1 MSYIDRQIELRN
13 RAWEEAKSI
22 LDKAGSENRDLT
34 AEEEQSYARINED
47 LSKRAEIISS
57 LQADEAREAR
67 LLEATR
73 GFGDSLRSEEKTLHI
88 PNDAE
93 TIRALANGDL
103 RSFTFEQRDVVKTS
117 TGAPVPT
124 SFYDQI
130 VEHMVV
136 AGPMLETSTMLR
148 TAGGEALQIPRTN
161 AYSTS
166 TLTAEGS
173 AISESDPTFQA
184 FVTLNAYKYGFLVQ
198 VSREMLD
205 DSGVDILGFLAREAG
220 TSIGVAVNTALTTG
234 TDTTQPNGIA
244 TAAGSGITGGT
255 GVAGAFTAD
264 NLIDLSYSVNSA
276 YRRMPGTGW
285 QMAGPTI
292 AAVRKLKDTYG
303 QYLFQPSL
311 QAGQPDQLL
320 GYAIYENPDLAAVGT
335 AAKSVLF
342 GHLPSY
348 YVRMAGGIRFDRSDD
363 YAFANDL
370 VTFRATVRIDGD
382 LPQNSSIKYF
392 IGGAS

>member
-1 MSYIDRQIELRN
+1 MSYIERQIELRN
-13 RAWEEAKSI
+13 RAWEEAKAL
-22 LDKAGSENRDLT
+22 LDAAAAEKRDLS
-34 AEEEQSYARINED
+34 AEEEQKYQRINDD
-47 LSKRAEIISS
+47 LNKRSETIKQ
-57 LQADEAREAR
+57 LQADEARELHIA
-67 LLEATR
+67 EATR
-73 GFGDSLRSEEKTLHI
+73 GKRTVEETREVQ
-88 PNDAE
+88 NDADLV
-93 TIRALANGDL
+93 RALCRGEV
-103 RSFTFEQRDVVKTS
+103 RSVNFEKRDVMTSS

-136 AGPMLETSTMLR
+136 AGPMLQTSTMIN

-166 TLTAEGS
+166 TLTAQGS
-173 AISESDPTFQA
+173 AFSESDPTFQS
-184 FVTLNAYKYGFLVQ
+184 FVTLNAYKYGHLIQ
-198 VSREMLD
+198 VSREMID
-205 DSGVDILGFLAREAG
+205 DSGVDLLGFLARQAG
-220 TSIGVAVNTALTTG
+220 ISIGVAVNTALTTG

-244 TAAGSGITGGT
+244 VAAGSGVTGGT
-255 GVAGAFTAD
+255 GVVGAFTAD

-285 QMAGPTI
+285 MMATSAL
-292 AAVRKLKDTYG
+292 AATRKLKDTYG

-320 GYAIYENPDLAAVGT
+320 GYAIYENPDVAAVGT

-342 GHLPSY
+342 GNLREY
-348 YVRMAGGIRFDRSDD
+348 YVRMAGGIAFERSDD

-370 VTFRATVRIDGD
+370 ITFRARVRIDGD
-382 LPQNSSIKYF
+382 LPQTAAVKYF

>member
-13 RAWEEAKSI
+13 RAWEEAKAL
-22 LDKAGSENRDLT
+22 LDTAAAEKRELS
-34 AEEEQSYARINED
+34 AEEAEKYANINDD
-47 LSKRAEIISS
+47 LNARSATIKQ
-57 LQADEAREAR
+57 LQDDEAREAR
-67 LLEATR
+67 FVEATR
-73 GFGDSLRSEEKTLHI
+73 NITRPEAAAPKQDDAAVIRSLARGEV
-88 PNDAE
+88 
-93 TIRALANGDL
+93 
-103 RSFTFEQRDVVKTS
+103 RSFEFERRDVMTSS

-136 AGPMLETSTMLR
+136 VGPMLETSTMLR
-148 TAGGEALQIPRTN
+148 TAGGEALQIPRTS
-161 AYSTS
+161 AYSTA
-166 TLTAEGS
+166 TLTAQGS
-173 AISESDPTFQA
+173 AFSESDPTFQS
-184 FVTLNAYKYGFLVQ
+184 FVTMNAYKYGFLVQ

-205 DSGVDILGFLAREAG
+205 DSGVDLLGFLAREAG
-220 TSIGVAVNTALTTG
+220 IGIGVAVNAALTTG
-234 TDTTQPNGIA
+234 TDSTMPNGIV
-244 TAAGSGITGGT
+244 TAASSGITGST
-255 GVAGAFTAD
+255 GVSGAFTAD

-285 QMAGPTI
+285 QFSNTAL
-292 AAVRKLKDTYG
+292 AAARKLKDTVG

-311 QAGQPDQLL
+311 QAGQPDTLL
-320 GYAIYENPDLAAVGT
+320 GFPVYENPDITAPGT
-335 AAKSVLF
+335 AVKSVLF

-370 VTFRATVRIDGD
+370 VTFRASVRLDGD
-382 LPQNSSIKYF
+382 LPQTAAIKYF

>member
-13 RAWEEAKSI
+13 RAWEEAKAL
-22 LDKAGSENRDLT
+22 LDVAAAEKRDLS
-34 AEEEQSYARINED
+34 AEEEQKYARINDD
-47 LSKRAEIISS
+47 LNKRSETIKQ
-57 LQADEAREAR
+57 LQADEARELHIA
-67 LLEATR
+67 EATR
-73 GFGDSLRSEEKTLHI
+73 GARTVEESREVQNDADLVRSLCRGELRSV
-88 PNDAE
+88 
-93 TIRALANGDL
+93 
-103 RSFTFEQRDVVKTS
+103 TFEKRDVVKTS

-136 AGPMLETSTMLR
+136 AGPMLQTSTMIN

-173 AISESDPTFQA
+173 AFSESDPTFQT
-184 FVTLNAYKYGFLVQ
+184 FVTLNAYKYGHLIQ
-198 VSREMLD
+198 VSREMIED
-205 DSGVDILGFLAREAG
+205 AGVDLLGFLARQSGIA
-220 TSIGVAVNTALTTG
+220 IGVAVNTALTTG
-234 TDTTQPNGIA
+234 TDSTMPNGISV
-244 TAAGSGITGGT
+244 AAGSGITGGT
-255 GVAGAFTAD
+255 GVVGAFTAD

-285 QMAGPTI
+285 MMATSAL
-292 AAVRKLKDTYG
+292 AATRKLKDTYG

-320 GYAIYENPDLAAVGT
+320 GYAIYENPDVAAVGT

-342 GHLPSY
+342 GNLREY
-348 YVRMAGGIRFDRSDD
+348 YVRMAGGISFERSDD

-370 VTFRATVRIDGD
+370 ITFRARVRIDGD
-382 LPQNSSIKYF
+382 LPQTAAVKYF

>member
-22 LDKAGSENRDLT
+22 LDVASAENRDLS
-34 AEEEQSYARINED
+34 AEEEQTYARINED
-47 LSKRAEIISS
+47 LAKRAEIISS

-67 LLEATR
+67 LVEATR
-73 GFGDSLRSEEKTLHI
+73 GIAPANTGSSIHV

-93 TIRALANGDL
+93 TIRALANGDI
-103 RSFTFEQRDVVKTS
+103 RSFTFEQRDVFTTS

-166 TLTAEGS
+166 QLTAQGT
-173 AISESDPTFQA
+173 AFTESDPTFQA
-184 FVTLNAYKYGFLVQ
+184 FTTLNAYKYGFLVQ
-198 VSREMLD
+198 VAREMLE

-234 TDTTQPNGIA
+234 TDTTMPNGIA
-244 TAAGSGITGGT
+244 VAAGSGITGST
-255 GVAGAFTAD
+255 ALAGAFTAD

-285 QMAGPTI
+285 QMNGPVI
-292 AAVRKLKDTYG
+292 GAVRKLKDAYG

-348 YVRMAGGIRFDRSDD
+348 YVRMAGGIRFDRSDE

-370 VTFRATVRIDGD
+370 VTFRASVRIDGD
-382 LPQNSSIKYF
+382 LPQASAIKYF

>member
-13 RAWEEAKSI
+13 RAWEEAKAL
-22 LDKAGSENRDLT
+22 LDTAAAEKRELS
-34 AEEEQSYARINED
+34 AEEAEKYARINDD
-47 LSKRAEIISS
+47 LNARSATIKQ
-57 LQADEAREAR
+57 LQDDEAREQR
-67 LLEATR
+67 FVEATR
-73 GFGDSLRSEEKTLHI
+73 DIKRSENVAPKQT
-88 PNDAE
+88 DAE
-93 TIRALANGDL
+93 MIRALARGEV
-103 RSFTFEQRDVVKTS
+103 RSFEFEKRDVMTSS

-136 AGPMLETSTMLR
+136 VGPMLETSTMIR
-148 TAGGEALQIPRTN
+148 TAGGEALQVPRTS
-161 AYSTS
+161 AYSTA
-166 TLTAEGS
+166 TLTAQGS
-173 AISESDPTFQA
+173 AFSESDPTFQA

-220 TSIGVAVNTALTTG
+220 IGIGVAVNTALTTG
-234 TDTTQPNGIA
+234 TDSTMPNGIV
-244 TAAGSGITGGT
+244 TAASSGITGST
-255 GVAGAFTAD
+255 GVSGAFTAD

-285 QMAGPTI
+285 MFNNTGL
-292 AAVRKLKDTYG
+292 AAVRKLKDTTN

-311 QAGQPDQLL
+311 QAGQPDTLL
-320 GYAIYENPDLAAVGT
+320 GFPVYENPDVT
-335 AAKSVLF
+335 APATSAKSVLF

-363 YAFANDL
+363 FAFANDL
-370 VTFRATVRIDGD
+370 VTFRASVRIDGD
-382 LPQNSSIKYF
+382 LPQTAAIKYF

>member
-13 RAWEEAKSI
+13 RAWEEAKAL
-22 LDKAGSENRDLT
+22 LDAAAAEKRDLS
-34 AEEEQSYARINED
+34 AEEEQKYARINED
-47 LSKRAEIISS
+47 LNKRSEMIKQ
-57 LQADEAREAR
+57 LQADEQREVA
-67 LLEATR
+67 LAEATR
-73 GFGDSLRSEEKTLHI
+73 TVRGGEAREVRD
-88 PNDAE
+88 DAAVV
-93 TIRALANGDL
+93 RALAKGEI
-103 RSFTFEQRDVVKTS
+103 RGFTFEKRDVVTTS

-136 AGPMLETSTMLR
+136 AGPMLQTSTMIN
-148 TAGGEALQIPRTN
+148 TAGGEALQVPRTN

-166 TLTAEGS
+166 SLTAQGS
-173 AISESDPTFQA
+173 AFSESDPTFQA
-184 FVTLNAYKYGFLVQ
+184 FITLNAYKYGHLVQ
-198 VSREMLD
+198 VSREMLE
-205 DSGVDILGFLAREAG
+205 DSGVDLLGFLARQAG
-220 TSIGVAVNTALTTG
+220 ISIGVAVNTALTTG
-234 TDTTQPNGIA
+234 AGSTDPNGIA

-255 GVAGAFTAD
+255 GVTGAFTAD
-264 NLIDLSYSVNSA
+264 NLIDLAYSVNSA

-285 QMAGPTI
+285 QMSNTALSAT
-292 AAVRKLKDTYG
+292 RKFKDSYG

-320 GYAIYENPDLAAVGT
+320 GYPIFENPDLAAPGT

-342 GHLPSY
+342 GALREY
-348 YVRMAGGIRFDRSDD
+348 YVRMAGGISFERSDD

-370 VTFRATVRIDGD
+370 ITFRARVRIDGD
-382 LPQNSSIKYF
+382 LPQTSAIKYF

>member
-13 RAWEEAKSI
+13 RAWEEAKAL
-22 LDKAGSENRDLT
+22 LDTAAAEKRELS
-34 AEEEQSYARINED
+34 AEEAEKYARINDD
-47 LSKRAEIISS
+47 LNARSATIKQ
-57 LQADEAREAR
+57 LQDDEAREQR
-67 LLEATR
+67 FVEATR
-73 GFGDSLRSEEKTLHI
+73 DIKRSENVAPKQT
-88 PNDAE
+88 DAE
-93 TIRALANGDL
+93 MIRALARGEV
-103 RSFTFEQRDVVKTS
+103 RSFEFEKRDVYTTS

-136 AGPMLETSTMLR
+136 VGPMLETSTMIR
-148 TAGGEALQIPRTN
+148 TAGGEALQVPRTS
-161 AYSTS
+161 AYSTA
-166 TLTAEGS
+166 TLTAQGS
-173 AISESDPTFQA
+173 AFSESDPTFQA

-220 TSIGVAVNTALTTG
+220 IGIGVAVNTALTTG
-234 TDTTQPNGIA
+234 TDSTMPNGIV
-244 TAAGSGITGGT
+244 TAASSGITGST
-255 GVAGAFTAD
+255 GVSGAFTAD

-285 QMAGPTI
+285 MFNNTGL
-292 AAVRKLKDTYG
+292 AAVRKLKDTTN

-311 QAGQPDQLL
+311 QAGQPDTLL
-320 GYAIYENPDLAAVGT
+320 GFPVYENPDITAPGT
-335 AAKSVLF
+335 AVKSVLF

-363 YAFANDL
+363 FAFANDL
-370 VTFRATVRIDGD
+370 VTFRASVRIDGD
-382 LPQNSSIKYF
+382 LPQTAAIKYF

>member
-13 RAWEEAKSI
+13 RAWEEAKAL
-22 LDKAGSENRDLT
+22 LDVAAAEKRDLS
-34 AEEEQSYARINED
+34 AEEEQKYARINDD
-47 LSKRAEIISS
+47 LNKRSETIKQ
-57 LQADEAREAR
+57 LQADEARELHIA
-67 LLEATR
+67 EATR
-73 GFGDSLRSEEKTLHI
+73 GARTVEESREVQNDADLVRSLCRGELRSV
-88 PNDAE
+88 
-93 TIRALANGDL
+93 
-103 RSFTFEQRDVVKTS
+103 TFEKRDVVKTS

-136 AGPMLETSTMLR
+136 AGPMLQTSTMIN

-173 AISESDPTFQA
+173 AFSESDPTFQT
-184 FVTLNAYKYGFLVQ
+184 FVTLNAYKYGHLIQ
-198 VSREMLD
+198 VSREMIED
-205 DSGVDILGFLAREAG
+205 AGVDLLGFLARQSGIA
-220 TSIGVAVNTALTTG
+220 IGVAVNTALTTG
-234 TDTTQPNGIA
+234 TDSTMPNGISVA
-244 TAAGSGITGGT
+244 TGSGVTGGT
-255 GVAGAFTAD
+255 GVVGAFTAD

-285 QMAGPTI
+285 MMATSAL
-292 AAVRKLKDTYG
+292 AATRKLKDTYG

-320 GYAIYENPDLAAVGT
+320 GYAIYENPDVAAVGT

-342 GHLPSY
+342 GNLREY
-348 YVRMAGGIRFDRSDD
+348 YVRMAGGISFERSDD

-370 VTFRATVRIDGD
+370 ITFRARVRIDGD
-382 LPQNSSIKYF
+382 LPQTAAVKYF

>member
-13 RAWEEAKSI
+13 RAWEEAKAL
-22 LDKAGSENRDLT
+22 LDTAAAEKRELT
-34 AEEEQSYARINED
+34 AEESEKYARINDD
-47 LSKRAEIISS
+47 LNARSATIKQ
-57 LQADEAREAR
+57 LQDDEAREAR
-67 LLEATR
+67 FVEATR
-73 GFGDSLRSEEKTLHI
+73 DIKRNDAVAPKQDDAAVLRS
-88 PNDAE
+88 
-93 TIRALANGDL
+93 LARGEV
-103 RSFTFEQRDVVKTS
+103 RSFEFEKRDVMTSS

-136 AGPMLETSTMLR
+136 VGPMLETSTMIR
-148 TAGGEALQIPRTN
+148 TAGGEALQVPRTS
-161 AYSTS
+161 AYSTA
-166 TLTAEGS
+166 TLTAQGS
-173 AISESDPTFQA
+173 AFSESDPTFQS

-205 DSGVDILGFLAREAG
+205 DSGVDLLGFLAREAG
-220 TSIGVAVNTALTTG
+220 IGIGVAVNTALTTG
-234 TDTTQPNGIA
+234 TDSTMPNGIV
-244 TAAGSGITGGT
+244 TAASSGITGGT
-255 GVAGAFTAD
+255 GVSGAFTAD

-285 QMAGPTI
+285 QFSNTGL
-292 AAVRKLKDTYG
+292 AAARKLKDTVG

-311 QAGQPDQLL
+311 QAGQPDTLL
-320 GYAIYENPDLAAVGT
+320 GFPVFENPDIAAPAT
-335 AAKSVLF
+335 SAKSVLF

-370 VTFRATVRIDGD
+370 VTFRASVRLDGD
-382 LPQNSSIKYF
+382 LPQTAAIKYF

>member
-1 MSYIDRQIELRN
+1 MSYIDRQVELRN
-13 RAWEEAKSI
+13 RAWEEAKAL
-22 LDKAGSENRDLT
+22 LDVAAAESRDLT
-34 AEEEQSYARINED
+34 AEEEQKYARINDD
-47 LSKRAEIISS
+47 LNKRSEVIAS
-57 LQADEAREAR
+57 LKADEEREVR
-67 LLEATR
+67 LAEATR
-73 GFGDSLRSEEKTLHI
+73 SIADQVRPVHGAAQSE
-88 PNDAE
+88 NDAE
-93 TIRALANGDL
+93 VIRSLARGEI
-103 RSFTFEQRDVVKTS
+103 RTASFEKRDVVKTS

-136 AGPMLETSTMLR
+136 VGPMLETSTMLR

-161 AYSTS
+161 AYSGS
-166 TLTAEGS
+166 SVFAEGS
-173 AISESDPTFQA
+173 AIGESDPTFQS
-184 FVTLNAYKYGFLVQ
+184 FITLNAYKYGFLVQ
-198 VSREMLD
+198 VSREMIE
-205 DSGVDILGFLAREAG
+205 DSGVDLLGFLAREAG
-220 TSIGVAVNTALTTG
+220 ISIGVAVNTALTTG
-234 TDTTQPNGIA
+234 TDSTMPNGIA
-244 TAAGSGITGGT
+244 VAAGSGITGGT
-255 GVAGAFTAD
+255 GVSGAFTGD

-285 QMAGPTI
+285 MMSSTAL
-292 AAVRKLKDTYG
+292 AATRKLKDTTN

-320 GYAIYENPDLAAVGT
+320 GYAIYENPDLAAPGT

-348 YVRMAGGIRFDRSDD
+348 YVRMAGPIRFDRSDD

-370 VTFRATVRIDGD
+370 VSFRATVRIDGD
-382 LPQNSSIKYF
+382 LPQTSAVKYF

>member
-13 RAWEEAKSI
+13 RAWEEAKSL
-22 LDKAGSENRDLT
+22 LDTAANEKRELS
-34 AEEEQSYARINED
+34 AEEAEKYARINDD
-47 LSKRAEIISS
+47 LNARSATIKQ
-57 LQADEAREAR
+57 LQDDEAREAR
-67 LLEATR
+67 FVEATR
-73 GFGDSLRSEEKTLHI
+73 DIKRNDAVAPKQDDAAVLRS
-88 PNDAE
+88 
-93 TIRALANGDL
+93 LARGEV
-103 RSFTFEQRDVVKTS
+103 RSFEFEKRDVMTSS

-136 AGPMLETSTMLR
+136 VGPMLETSTMIR
-148 TAGGEALQIPRTN
+148 TAGGEALQVPRTS
-161 AYSTS
+161 AYSTA
-166 TLTAEGS
+166 TLTAQGS
-173 AISESDPTFQA
+173 AFSESDPTFQS

-205 DSGVDILGFLAREAG
+205 DSGVDLLGFLAREAG
-220 TSIGVAVNTALTTG
+220 IGIGVAVNTALTTG
-234 TDTTQPNGIA
+234 TDSTMPNGIVS
-244 TAAGSGITGGT
+244 AASSGITGGT
-255 GVAGAFTAD
+255 GVSGAFTAD

-285 QMAGPTI
+285 QFSNTGL
-292 AAVRKLKDTYG
+292 AAARKLKDTVG

-311 QAGQPDQLL
+311 QAGQPDTLL
-320 GYAIYENPDLAAVGT
+320 GFPVFENPDIAAPAT
-335 AAKSVLF
+335 SAKSVLF

-370 VTFRATVRIDGD
+370 VTFRASVRLDGD
-382 LPQNSSIKYF
+382 LPQTAAVKYF
-392 IGGAS
+392 IGAAS

>member
-13 RAWEEAKSI
+13 RAWEEAKAL
-22 LDKAGSENRDLT
+22 LDTAAAEKRELS
-34 AEEEQSYARINED
+34 AEESEKYARINDD
-47 LSKRAEIISS
+47 LNARSATIKQ
-57 LQADEAREAR
+57 LQDDEAREQR
-67 LLEATR
+67 FVEATR
-73 GFGDSLRSEEKTLHI
+73 DIKRSENVAPKQD
-88 PNDAE
+88 DAAV
-93 TIRALANGDL
+93 IRSLARGEV
-103 RSFTFEQRDVVKTS
+103 RSFEFEKRDVVTTS

-136 AGPMLETSTMLR
+136 VGPMLETSTMIR
-148 TAGGEALQIPRTN
+148 TAGGEALQVPRTS
-161 AYSTS
+161 AYSTA
-166 TLTAEGS
+166 TLTAQGS
-173 AISESDPTFQA
+173 AFSESDPTFQA

-205 DSGVDILGFLAREAG
+205 DSGVDLLGFLAREAG
-220 TSIGVAVNTALTTG
+220 IGIGVAVNTALTTG
-234 TDTTQPNGIA
+234 TDSTLPNGIV
-244 TAAGSGITGGT
+244 TAASSGVTGST
-255 GVAGAFTAD
+255 GVSGAFTAD
-264 NLIDLSYSVNSA
+264 NLIDLAYSVNSA

-285 QMAGPTI
+285 QMSNTAL
-292 AAVRKLKDTYG
+292 AATRKLKDTYG

-320 GYAIYENPDLAAVGT
+320 GFPIFENPDISAPGT
-335 AAKSVLF
+335 AVKSVLF

-370 VTFRATVRIDGD
+370 VTFRASVRIDGD
-382 LPQNSSIKYF
+382 LPQTAAVKYF

>member
-13 RAWEEAKSI
+13 RAWEEAKSL
-22 LDKAGSENRDLT
+22 LDTAAAEKRELS
-34 AEEEQSYARINED
+34 AEEAEKYARINDD
-47 LSKRAEIISS
+47 LNARSATIKQ
-57 LQADEAREAR
+57 LQDDEAREAR
-67 LLEATR
+67 FVEATR
-73 GFGDSLRSEEKTLHI
+73 NITRPEAAAPKQDDAAVIRSLARGEV
-88 PNDAE
+88 
-93 TIRALANGDL
+93 
-103 RSFTFEQRDVVKTS
+103 RSFEFERRDVMTSS

-136 AGPMLETSTMLR
+136 VGPMLETSTMIR
-148 TAGGEALQIPRTN
+148 TAGGEALQVPRTS
-161 AYSTS
+161 AYSTA
-166 TLTAEGS
+166 TLTAQGS
-173 AISESDPTFQA
+173 AFSESDPSFQA

-198 VSREMLD
+198 VSHEMLD
-205 DSGVDILGFLAREAG
+205 DSGVDLLGFLAREAG
-220 TSIGVAVNTALTTG
+220 IGIGVAVNTALTTG
-234 TDTTQPNGIA
+234 TDSTMPNGIA
-244 TAAGSGITGGT
+244 TAASSGITGST
-255 GVAGAFTAD
+255 GVSGAFTAD

-285 QMAGPTI
+285 QFSNTGL
-292 AAVRKLKDTYG
+292 AAARKLKDTVG

-311 QAGQPDQLL
+311 QVGQPDTLL
-320 GYAIYENPDLAAVGT
+320 GFPVFENPDLAAPGT

-370 VTFRATVRIDGD
+370 VTFRTSVRLDGD
-382 LPQNSSIKYF
+382 LPQTAAVKYF

>member
-57 LQADEAREAR
+57 LHADEAREAR

-73 GFGDSLRSEEKTLHI
+73 GLGDSLRSEEKAIHI

-93 TIRALANGDL
+93 TIRALANGQL

-285 QMAGPTI
+285 QMTGPTI

-382 LPQNSSIKYF
+382 LPQNSAIKYF

>member
-13 RAWEEAKSI
+13 RAWEEAKAL
-22 LDKAGSENRDLT
+22 LDTAAAEKRELS
-34 AEEEQSYARINED
+34 AEEAEKYARINDD
-47 LSKRAEIISS
+47 LNARSATIKQ
-57 LQADEAREAR
+57 LQDDEAREQR
-67 LLEATR
+67 FVEATR
-73 GFGDSLRSEEKTLHI
+73 DIKRSENVAPKQT
-88 PNDAE
+88 DAE
-93 TIRALANGDL
+93 MIRALARGEV
-103 RSFTFEQRDVVKTS
+103 RSFEFEKRDVMTSS

-136 AGPMLETSTMLR
+136 VGPMLETSTMIR
-148 TAGGEALQIPRTN
+148 TAGGEALQVPRTS
-161 AYSTS
+161 AYSTA
-166 TLTAEGS
+166 TLTAQGS
-173 AISESDPTFQA
+173 AFSESDPTFQA

-220 TSIGVAVNTALTTG
+220 IGIGVAVNTALTTG
-234 TDTTQPNGIA
+234 TDSTMPNGIV
-244 TAAGSGITGGT
+244 TAASSGITGST
-255 GVAGAFTAD
+255 GVSGAFTAD

-285 QMAGPTI
+285 MFNNTGL
-292 AAVRKLKDTYG
+292 AAVRKLKDTTN

-311 QAGQPDQLL
+311 QAGQPDTLL
-320 GYAIYENPDLAAVGT
+320 GFPVYENPDITAPGT
-335 AAKSVLF
+335 AVKSVLF

-363 YAFANDL
+363 FAFANDL
-370 VTFRATVRIDGD
+370 VTFRASVRIDGD
-382 LPQNSSIKYF
+382 LPQTAAIKYF

>member
-13 RAWEEAKSI
+13 RAWEEAKAL
-22 LDKAGSENRDLT
+22 LDTAAAEKRELS
-34 AEEEQSYARINED
+34 AEESEKYARINDD
-47 LSKRAEIISS
+47 LNSRSAIIKQ
-57 LQADEAREAR
+57 LQDDEAREQR
-67 LLEATR
+67 FVEATR
-73 GFGDSLRSEEKTLHI
+73 DIKRSENVA
-88 PNDAE
+88 PRQDDAAV
-93 TIRALANGDL
+93 IRSLARGEV
-103 RSFTFEQRDVVKTS
+103 RSFEFEKRDVVTTS

-136 AGPMLETSTMLR
+136 VGPMLETSTMIR
-148 TAGGEALQIPRTN
+148 TAGGEALQVPRTS
-161 AYSTS
+161 AYSTA
-166 TLTAEGS
+166 TLTAQGS
-173 AISESDPTFQA
+173 AFSESDPTFQA

-205 DSGVDILGFLAREAG
+205 DSGVDLLGFLAREAG
-220 TSIGVAVNTALTTG
+220 IGIGVAVNTALTTG
-234 TDTTQPNGIA
+234 TDSTLPNGIV
-244 TAAGSGITGGT
+244 TAASSGVTGST
-255 GVAGAFTAD
+255 GVSGAFTAD
-264 NLIDLSYSVNSA
+264 NLIDLAYSVNSA

-285 QMAGPTI
+285 QMSNTAL
-292 AAVRKLKDTYG
+292 AATRKLKDTYG

-320 GYAIYENPDLAAVGT
+320 GFPIYENPDISAPGT
-335 AAKSVLF
+335 AVKSVLF

-370 VTFRATVRIDGD
+370 VTFRASVRIDGD
-382 LPQNSSIKYF
+382 LPQTAAVKYF

>member
-13 RAWEEAKSI
+13 RAWEEAKAL
-22 LDKAGSENRDLT
+22 LDAAAAEKRDLS
-34 AEEEQSYARINED
+34 AEEEQKYARINDD
-47 LSKRAEIISS
+47 LNKRSETIKQ
-57 LQADEAREAR
+57 LQADEARELNIA
-67 LLEATR
+67 EATR
-73 GFGDSLRSEEKTLHI
+73 GKRTVEEAREVQ
-88 PNDAE
+88 NDA
-93 TIRALANGDL
+93 DL
-103 RSFTFEQRDVVKTS
+103 VRSLCRGEVRSVTFEKRDVLTSS

-136 AGPMLETSTMLR
+136 AGPMLQTSTMIN

-161 AYSTS
+161 AYSTAS
-166 TLTAEGS
+166 LTAQGS
-173 AISESDPTFQA
+173 AFSESDPTFQS
-184 FVTLNAYKYGFLVQ
+184 FITLNAYKYGHLIQ
-198 VSREMLD
+198 VSREMID
-205 DSGVDILGFLAREAG
+205 DSGVDLLGFLARQSGIA
-220 TSIGVAVNTALTTG
+220 IGVAVNTALTTG
-234 TDTTQPNGIA
+234 TDSTMPNGIA
-244 TAAGSGITGGT
+244 VAAGSGVTGGT
-255 GVAGAFTAD
+255 GVVGAFTAD

-285 QMAGPTI
+285 MMATSAL
-292 AAVRKLKDTYG
+292 AATRKLKDTYG

-320 GYAIYENPDLAAVGT
+320 GYAIYENPDVAAVGT

-342 GHLPSY
+342 GNLREY
-348 YVRMAGGIRFDRSDD
+348 YVRMAGGIAFERSDD

-370 VTFRATVRIDGD
+370 ITFRARVRIDGD
-382 LPQNSSIKYF
+382 LPQTAAVKYF